1 MKNKIG
7 KNGSKKLRHLFLRSA
22 LITLACVAVAFG
34 GIIIAGRSLFDAV
47 QINADYEEYQPK
59 QKRNTEEDKEK
70 ELAKKIKPTD
80 ITDKTIMVFGVDKE
94 EARTDTILVAHY
106 NSMNGR
112 VSIVSIPRDTKV
124 EWSDEQIEKAQELER
139 TYQYYSKITDMSSL
153 GGIEN
158 LRYFTI
164 RSVEEMLDVK
174 VDNYVVVNTKV
185 IREIVDKLGGIEV
198 EVPRRMQYDDDY
210 QDLHIDLQPGLQTLN
225 GAQAEGLLRW
235 RHDKSGNEQY
245 ARGDLGRIETQQTF
259 IKAFADKVL
268 NDLSLGKIVDLITTV
283 YGNLQ
288 TDVSFDE
295 ALSYTNYLSH
305 ISVDNMGFRTLPGDD
320 AWIDGRSYYLADE
333 GNLMEFVN
341 EEFYGIGALEDE
353 ESLETIDSQASENE
367 TESISTESVEG

>member
-1 MKNKIG
+1 M
-7 KNGSKKLRHLFLRSA
+7 RSA

-80 ITDKTIMVFGVDKE
+80 ITDKTIMIFGVDKE

-124 EWSDEQIEKAQELER
+124 EWSDEQIQKAQELER
-139 TYQYYSKITDMSSL
+139 SYQYYSKITDMSSL

-164 RSVEEMLDVK
+164 RSVEEMLDVR

-198 EVPRRMQYDDDY
+198 NVPRRMEYDDNY
-210 QDLHIDLQPGLQTLN
+210 QDLHIDLQPGLQKLN

-235 RHDKSGNEQY
+235 RHDKSGKEQY
-245 ARGDLGRIETQQTF
+245 ARGDLGRIETQQIF

-283 YGNLQ
+283 YSNLK

-305 ISVDNMGFRTLPGDD
+305 ISVDNMELKTLPGDD

-333 GNLMEFVN
+333 DNLTEFVN
-341 EEFYGIGALEDE
+341 KEFYGIGTSEDE
-353 ESLETIDSQASENE
+353 ENPEVTSGEAATNE
-367 TESISTESVEG
+367 STESAEGSTESEQ